1 MAGLESLY
9 TAQKVHR
16 PLADALEVASD
27 VEEAHY
33 DRFSVQDGSGSES
46 QVSRH
51 CALYS
56 GDSDV
61 TAYRALPSSAFDS
74 PPAGLPYG
82 IRWLSLAQIHHSLTD
97 DRPVVAFVV
106 IGRTVFFRVELSAV
120 ERQIAASWIVAAE
133 DPQVMSLVL
142 GVVREL
148 TVLAAAQTSAD
159 PAIDV
164 SRART
169 AVGHLLDLPTR
180 FEDVSKHVSTAE
192 KALVDIRSTAD
203 GLRATLA
210 AQVQDAHRALT
221 DGARA

>member
-1 MAGLESLY
+1 
-9 TAQKVHR
+9 
-16 PLADALEVASD
+16 
-27 VEEAHY
+27 
-33 DRFSVQDGSGSES
+33 VQDGSGIES
-46 QVSRH
+46 QVARH
-51 CALYS
+51 FALYS
-56 GDSDV
+56 GDPDV
-61 TAYRALPSSAFDS
+61 AAYRALPSSAFDS
-74 PPAGLPYG
+74 PAAGLPYG

-169 AVGHLLDLPTR
+169 AVGHLLDLLTR

-192 KALVDIRSTAD
+192 KALANIRSTAD

-221 DGARA
+221 DGAQA